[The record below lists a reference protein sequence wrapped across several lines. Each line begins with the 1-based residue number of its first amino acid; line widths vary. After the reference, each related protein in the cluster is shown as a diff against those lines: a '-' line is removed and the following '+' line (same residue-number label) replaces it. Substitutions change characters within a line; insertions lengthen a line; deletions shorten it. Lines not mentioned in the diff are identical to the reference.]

1 MDIPTLVISSFVIIL
16 IIFLIIR
23 VYKINLKYQTI
34 YQQIIE
40 ILRDESRQI
49 ESVENSLKHIKNKDL
64 MSALIELK
72 ISFLKYHHEDIRE
85 AIQYLQKSIY
95 INK

>member
-1 MDIPTLVISSFVIIL
+1 MDSPTLVISSFVIIL

-34 YQQIIE
+34 YQKALE
-40 ILRDESRQI
+40 ILADESRQI
-49 ESVENSLKHIKNKDL
+49 QSVESSLKHIKNKDL

-72 ISFLKYHHEDIRE
+72 ISFLHHHEDI
-85 AIQYLQKSIY
+85 Q
-95 INK
+95 